1 MLLVLWDFIKTHLFY
16 WILGAVA
23 LFAFHAWL
31 QEHDARLQAQTQI
44 KQSEEVVTDLRSQI
58 ASRKEQTD
66 QQKQVI
72 IREVHDAATP
82 AQQIELIPKLA
93 EVPLNPVRLD
103 DQKVQ
108 VDIQPLVEQLGKCKE
123 DAIELGACRQD
134 TINLDAIVFEKER
147 EIKALHNKPG
157 FWHRL
162 ASDAKKVGIGMAVGA
177 GLILVERGIH

>member
-1 MLLVLWDFIKTHLFY
+1 MP
-16 WILGAVA
+16 
-23 LFAFHAWL
+23 
-31 QEHDARLQAQTQI
+31 
-44 KQSEEVVTDLRSQI
+44 
-58 ASRKEQTD
+58 
-66 QQKQVI
+66 
-72 IREVHDAATP
+72 TP
-82 AQQIELIPKLA
+82 AQQIALIPKLA

-162 ASDAKKVGIGMAVGA
+162 ASDAKKVGIGVAVGA